1 LEGKVIKCEFYI
13 HGVGCR
19 KEAEFKIKLKN
30 GVEIKACPSCKDD
43 YQQKKSDKIKEIV
56 EL

>member
-1 LEGKVIKCEFYI
+1 MIKCEFYI